1 MRYVACPAPPSRGW
15 VRALRWTQVP
25 SWTQVSSDVDGIWGD
40 SGLNHRTSR
49 GGGYGRDTGVI
60 DLGHEPPL
68 SVDGTEAAVID
79 RRRVSVQWFSG
90 TILTGLCG
98 AALIGGAVF
107 ASLDGEMTF
116 AKVPERVE
124 GALRGAFG
132 ANDHSLRKS
141 DRLPPPGEATAAR
154 NVVRVSTVSRVGNR
168 DVMRVRP
175 FIRIAGNLS
184 MTTSDLSA
192 KIPPFNAQRMLTDV
206 GTSAP
211 AASDDPSNPDAA
223 EPDAEVSFVT
233 KDLAPILPKAKLA
246 AVIALDEIVLRV
258 RDASNWRGNGTV
270 RYAALANATADAT
283 GAQGGLRLAYATEGN
298 VADPYAGFETRV
310 VPENVTLLPKT
321 KDQIT
326 GGNPT
331 GERVHVV
338 KKGDSV
344 ISILR
349 EQGATPEEAK
359 AIATTLG
366 SRGRDGGLKEGQK
379 LRILMAPA
387 GPGQRLQPYRVIVA
401 NDSAVEA
408 VVALSDL
415 GKYVAVDVQSLNT
428 VTDTAD
434 ASEED
439 GDDDGSG
446 VRLYQSI
453 YETALRNKVPAAV
466 IEDMIR
472 IYSYDV
478 DFQRKVQ
485 PGDSFDVFF
494 AGDDEG
500 TIAIEKTEVLFASLT
515 VGGETKKYYRFQTPD
530 DAIVDFYDETGKSAK
545 KFLVRKPVNN
555 AIMRSGFGSRRHPI
569 LGYVKMHTGVD
580 WATPYGTPI
589 FASGNGVV
597 ETAGWE
603 GGYGKYVKLKHNN
616 GYETAYGHMSA
627 FAKGLEVG
635 KRVRQGQ
642 VIGFVGSTGQ
652 STGAHVHYEI
662 LVNGR
667 FVDPM
672 RIKLPRGRSLE
683 GPVLSGFEKER
694 DRLDG
699 MMTGRGARISDASGG
714 PAQLSTR

>member
-1 MRYVACPAPPSRGW
+1 MG
-15 VRALRWTQVP
+15 
-25 SWTQVSSDVDGIWGD
+25 DG
-40 SGLNHRTSR
+40 GLNHRTSR
-49 GGGYGRDTGVI
+49 GGGYGRESGII

-68 SVDGTEAAVID
+68 SVDGSEAAVID

-132 ANDHSLRKS
+132 ANDRTVSLHKS
-141 DRLPPPGEATAAR
+141 DRLPPPGESTAAR
-154 NVVRVSTVSRVGNR
+154 NVVRVSTVTRVGNR

-175 FIRIAGNLS
+175 YVRISGNLS

-206 GTSAP
+206 GDAAP
-211 AASDDPSNPDAA
+211 AATDDPNAADAA

-233 KDLAPILPKAKLA
+233 KDLTPVLAKAKFA
-246 AVIALDEIVLRV
+246 AVVALDDILMRV
-258 RDASNWRGNGTV
+258 RDASNWHGNSAGV
-270 RYAALANATADAT
+270 RYAALASAAADVT
-283 GAQGGLRLAYATEGN
+283 GAQSDVKMAYAAEGTA
-298 VADPYAGFETRV
+298 ADPYAGFETRV

-321 KDQIT
+321 KEQVT
-326 GGNPT
+326 GANQA
-331 GERVHVV
+331 GERLHVV
-338 KKGDSV
+338 KKGDS
-344 ISILR
+344 ITSILR
-349 EQGATPEEAK
+349 DQGATPDESK

-366 SRGRDGGLKEGQK
+366 PRGRDGGLKEGDK
-379 LRILMAPA
+379 VRILMSPA
-387 GPGQRLQPYRVIVA
+387 GPGAGQRLQPYRLIVA
-401 NDSAVEA
+401 NDSAVLA
-408 VVALSDL
+408 VAALSDL
-415 GKYVAVDVQSLNT
+415 GKYVAVDVQSMNT
-428 VTDTAD
+428 VTETAD
-434 ASEED
+434 NSD
-439 GDDDGSG
+439 DDDDDGSG

-453 YETALRNKVPAAV
+453 YETAMRNKVPRSV
-466 IEDMIR
+466 IDDMIR

-485 PGDSFDVFF
+485 PGDSFDVFY
-494 AGDDEG
+494 AGEDEG
-500 TIAIEKTEVLFASLT
+500 STITEKNEVLFASLT
-515 VGGETKKYYRFQTPD
+515 VAGETKKYYRFQTPD
-530 DAIVDFYDETGKSAK
+530 DSVVDYYDETGKSAK

-580 WATPYGTPI
+580 WATAYGTPI
-589 FASGNGVV
+589 FASGNGTV
-597 ETAGWE
+597 EVAGPE

-635 KRVRQGQ
+635 KQVRQGQ

-652 STGAHVHYEI
+652 STGPHVHYEI

-672 RIKLPRGRSLE
+672 RIKLPRGRSLD
-683 GPVLSGFEKER
+683 GPLMTGFEKER
-694 DRLDG
+694 DRLDT
-699 MMTGRGARISDASGG
+699 MMTNRNGGARLSDGSA
-714 PAQLSTR
+714 PVRAQQVSNR

>member
-1 MRYVACPAPPSRGW
+1 
-15 VRALRWTQVP
+15 
-25 SWTQVSSDVDGIWGD
+25 
-40 SGLNHRTSR
+40 
-49 GGGYGRDTGVI
+49 
-60 DLGHEPPL
+60 
-68 SVDGTEAAVID
+68 
-79 RRRVSVQWFSG
+79 VQWFSG

-132 ANDHSLRKS
+132 ANDKTASLRKS
-141 DRLPPPGEATAAR
+141 DRLPPPGESTASR
-154 NVVRVSTVSRVGNR
+154 NVVRVSTVTRVGSR

-175 FIRIAGNLS
+175 FIRISGNLS

-206 GTSAP
+206 GDAAP
-211 AASDDPSNPDAA
+211 ANSDDANNADAA

-233 KDLAPILPKAKLA
+233 RDLGPALPKAKLA
-246 AVIALDEIVLRV
+246 AVVALDEVLMRV
-258 RDASNWRGNGTV
+258 RDASNWRGGSGV
-270 RYAALANATADAT
+270 RYTLANATADAS
-283 GAQGGLRLAYATEGN
+283 GAQPDLKLAYATEGT

-310 VPENVTLLPKT
+310 IPENVTLLPKT
-321 KDQIT
+321 KEQAT
-326 GGNPT
+326 GGNSS

-338 KKGDSV
+338 KKGDTV
-344 ISILR
+344 TSILR
-349 EQGATPEEAK
+349 DQGATPEEAK
-359 AIATTLG
+359 SIATTLG
-366 SRGRDGGLKEGQK
+366 ARGRDGGLKEGEK
-379 LRILMAPA
+379 LRILMAPS
-387 GPGQRLQPYRVIVA
+387 GPGAGQRLQPYRVIVA

-408 VVALSDL
+408 VAALSDF
-415 GKYVAVDVQSLNT
+415 GKYVAVDVQSMNN
-428 VTDTAD
+428 VPETAD
-434 ASEED
+434 NNSD
-439 GDDDGSG
+439 DDDDDGTG

-453 YETALRNKVPAAV
+453 YETALRNKVPASV
-466 IEDMIR
+466 IEDMVR
-472 IYSYDV
+472 VYSYDV

-485 PGDSFDVFF
+485 PGDSFEVFF
-494 AGDDEG
+494 AGEDEG
-500 TIAIEKTEVLFASLT
+500 STITEKNEVLFASLT

-530 DAIVDFYDETGKSAK
+530 DSVVDYYDDTGKSAK

-580 WATPYGTPI
+580 WATAYGTPI

-597 ETAGWE
+597 EVAGWE

-627 FAKGLEVG
+627 FAKGLEPG

-672 RIKLPRGRSLE
+672 RIKLPRGRSLD
-683 GPVLSGFEKER
+683 GSLLAGFEKER
-694 DRLDG
+694 DRLDAQ
-699 MMTGRGARISDASGG
+699 MNNRTSARVSDAAGTAG
-714 PAQLSTR
+714 VRQVTNR

>member
-1 MRYVACPAPPSRGW
+1 M
-15 VRALRWTQVP
+15 
-25 SWTQVSSDVDGIWGD
+25 DGIWGD
-40 SGLNHRTSR
+40 GGLNQRTSR
-49 GGGYGRDTGVI
+49 GGGYGRETGII

-68 SVDGTEAAVID
+68 SVDGSEAAVID

-132 ANDHSLRKS
+132 ANDKNASLRKS

-154 NVVRVSTVSRVGNR
+154 NVVRVSTVTRVGNR

-175 FIRIAGNLS
+175 FIRISGNLS

-192 KIPPFNAQRMLTDV
+192 KIPPFNAQRMLSDV
-206 GTSAP
+206 GATVP
-211 AASDDPSNPDAA
+211 AASDAQNAADAV

-233 KDLAPILPKAKLA
+233 KDLAPILPRAKLA
-246 AVIALDEIVLRV
+246 AVVALDEVLLRV
-258 RDASNWRGNGTV
+258 RDASNWRGGTGV
-270 RYAALANATADAT
+270 RYALANATADAS
-283 GAQGGLRLAYATEGN
+283 GAQSKLAYATEGTA
-298 VADPYAGFETRV
+298 ADPYAGFETRV

-321 KDQIT
+321 KDQAT
-326 GGNPT
+326 GGNPSN
-331 GERVHVV
+331 ERVHIV
-338 KKGDSV
+338 KKGDTV
-344 ISILR
+344 TSILR
-349 EQGATPEEAK
+349 DQGATPEEAK
-359 AIATTLG
+359 SIAATLG
-366 SRGRDGGLKEGQK
+366 ARGRDGGLKEGQK

-387 GPGQRLQPYRVIVA
+387 APGPGQRLQPYRVIVA
-401 NDSAVEA
+401 NESTVEA
-408 VVALSDL
+408 VAALSDL
-415 GKYVAVDVQSLNT
+415 GKYVAVDVQSMNT
-428 VTDTAD
+428 VAEAAD
-434 ASEED
+434 NSD
-439 GDDDGSG
+439 DDDDDGSG

-453 YETALRNKVPAAV
+453 YETALRNKVPASV
-466 IEDMIR
+466 IEDMVR

-494 AGDDEG
+494 AGEDEG
-500 TIAIEKTEVLFASLT
+500 ATITEKTEVLFASLT

-530 DAIVDFYDETGKSAK
+530 DSVVDFYDETGKSAK
-545 KFLVRKPVNN
+545 KFMVRKPVSN

-597 ETAGWE
+597 EKVGWE
-603 GGYGKYVKLKHNN
+603 GGYGKYVRLKHNN

-627 FAKGLEVG
+627 FAKGMEPG

-672 RIKLPRGRSLE
+672 RIKLPRGRSLD
-683 GPVLSGFEKER
+683 GPLMASFEKER
-694 DRLDG
+694 DRLDA
-699 MMTGRGARISDASGG
+699 MMSNRGGAARVSDAAGAPGVRQTSN
-714 PAQLSTR
+714 R

>member
-1 MRYVACPAPPSRGW
+1 LS
-15 VRALRWTQVP
+15 Q
-25 SWTQVSSDVDGIWGD
+25 
-40 SGLNHRTSR
+40 RTSR
-49 GGGYGRDTGVI
+49 GGGYGRETGII

-68 SVDGTEAAVID
+68 SVDGSEAAVID

-132 ANDHSLRKS
+132 ANDKTASLHKS
-141 DRLPPPGEATAAR
+141 DRLPPPNESTAAR
-154 NVVRVSTVSRVGNR
+154 NVVRVSTVTRVGNR

-206 GTSAP
+206 GAAAP
-211 AASDDPSNPDAA
+211 AASDDPDNADAV

-246 AVIALDEIVLRV
+246 AVVALDEVLMRV
-258 RDASNWRGNGTV
+258 RDASNWRGNSGV
-270 RYAALANATADAT
+270 RYASLANAAADAG
-283 GAQGGLRLAYATEGN
+283 GAQSDLKLAYATEGTA
-298 VADPYAGFETRV
+298 ADPYAGFETRI

-321 KDQIT
+321 KDQAT
-326 GGNPT
+326 GGNSS
-331 GERVHVV
+331 GERVHLV
-338 KKGDSV
+338 KKGDTV
-344 ISILR
+344 TSILR
-349 EQGATPEEAK
+349 EQGATPEEVK
-359 AIATTLG
+359 SIAATLG
-366 SRGRDGGLKEGQK
+366 ARGREGGLKEGQK

-401 NDSAVEA
+401 NDSTIEA
-408 VVALSDL
+408 VAALSDL
-415 GKYVAVDVQSLNT
+415 GKYVAVDVQSMNT
-428 VTDTAD
+428 VAEAAD
-434 ASEED
+434 N
-439 GDDDGSG
+439 GDDEDDGSG

-453 YETALRNKVPAAV
+453 YETALRNKVPATV
-466 IEDMIR
+466 IEDMVR

-485 PGDSFDVFF
+485 PGDSFDVFY
-494 AGDDEG
+494 AGEDEG
-500 TIAIEKTEVLFASLT
+500 AAITEKNDVLFASLT

-530 DAIVDFYDETGKSAK
+530 DAVVDYYDETGKSAK

-555 AIMRSGFGSRRHPI
+555 AIMRSGFGGRRHPI

-597 ETAGWE
+597 EKVGRE
-603 GGYGKYVKLKHNN
+603 GGYGKYVRLKHNN
-616 GYETAYGHMSA
+616 GYETAYGHLSA
-627 FAKGLEVG
+627 FAKGMEPG

-652 STGAHVHYEI
+652 STGPHVHYEI

-672 RIKLPRGRSLE
+672 RIKLPRGRSLD
-683 GPVLSGFEKER
+683 GPLMANFDKER
-694 DRLDG
+694 DRLDA
-699 MMTGRGARISDASGG
+699 MMNNRGGAARVSDAAATGGARQTSN
-714 PAQLSTR
+714 R

>member
-1 MRYVACPAPPSRGW
+1 LSQ
-15 VRALRWTQVP
+15 RA
-25 SWTQVSSDVDGIWGD
+25 
-40 SGLNHRTSR
+40 SR
-49 GGGYGRDTGVI
+49 GGGYGRETGII

-68 SVDGTEAAVID
+68 SVDGSEAAVID

-132 ANDHSLRKS
+132 ANDKNASLHKS
-141 DRLPPPGEATAAR
+141 DRLPPPGETTAAR
-154 NVVRVSTVSRVGNR
+154 NVVRVSTVTRVGNR

-175 FIRIAGNLS
+175 FIRISGNLS

-206 GTSAP
+206 GAAAP
-211 AASDDPSNPDAA
+211 AASDDPNNADAV

-233 KDLAPILPKAKLA
+233 KDLASILPKAKLA
-246 AVIALDEIVLRV
+246 AVVALDEVLMRV
-258 RDASNWRGNGTV
+258 RDASNWRGNSGV
-270 RYAALANATADAT
+270 RYASLANAAADAT
-283 GAQGGLRLAYATEGN
+283 GAQSDIKLAYATEGT
-298 VADPYAGFETRV
+298 VSDPYAGFETRV

-321 KDQIT
+321 KDQAT
-326 GGNPT
+326 GGNPSN
-331 GERVHVV
+331 ERVHVV
-338 KKGDSV
+338 KKGDTV
-344 ISILR
+344 TSILR
-349 EQGATPEEAK
+349 DQGATPEEAK
-359 AIATTLG
+359 SIASTLG
-366 SRGRDGGLKEGQK
+366 ARGRDGGLKEGQK

-387 GPGQRLQPYRVIVA
+387 GPGAGQRLQPYRVIVA
-401 NDSAVEA
+401 NDSTIEA
-408 VVALSDL
+408 VAALSDL
-415 GKYVAVDVQSLNT
+415 GKYVAVDVASMNT
-428 VTDTAD
+428 VTETAD
-434 ASEED
+434 NSD
-439 GDDDGSG
+439 DDDDDGSG

-453 YETALRNKVPAAV
+453 YETALRNKVPPTV
-466 IEDMIR
+466 IEDMVR

-494 AGDDEG
+494 AGEDEG
-500 TIAIEKTEVLFASLT
+500 ATITEKTEVLFASLT

-530 DAIVDFYDETGKSAK
+530 DAVVDFYDETGKSAK

-555 AIMRSGFGSRRHPI
+555 AIMRSGFGGRRHPI

-597 ETAGWE
+597 EKVGLE
-603 GGYGKYVKLKHNN
+603 GGYGKYVRIKHNN

-627 FAKGLEVG
+627 FAKGLEPG

-642 VIGFVGSTGQ
+642 IIGFVGSTGM
-652 STGAHVHYEI
+652 STGPHVHYEI

-672 RIKLPRGRSLE
+672 RIKLPRGRSLD
-683 GPVLSGFEKER
+683 GPLLASFEKER
-694 DRLDG
+694 DRLDAQ
-699 MMTGRGARISDASGG
+699 MSNRGAARVSDAAGAAGAPQVRQVSN
-714 PAQLSTR
+714 R